1 MEHFIW
7 TIQQDDKLR
16 KAIALGH
23 SFRSANETFFP
34 SLSYRQVNL
43 RCLQLQLKSPRARG
57 GRLAAPPKH
66 KEREKRIVWNRHM
79 DELMRTW
86 REHNRTYEDIARELG
101 VTSQQ
106 CRTRAKALLLTVQE
120 RQSGKAQRRWTPD
133 EEKRLKELRAEDQ
146 PIKDI
151 AIALNRTEDAIH
163 QRLKQMRDRAYKPAQ
178 EQYRPW
184 SPEEEALLEKW
195 GRGHVTMD
203 WLVRQYPEVFV
214 RRTPEQLN
222 AKVNRMGLR
231 PHKFADFDKELIRII
246 IKECPNDMPVDLAL
260 ALNMPVKWVI
270 QEMDAISLERIAEE
284 RKARPRKHPETLE
297 ELQEEMKRLGIGQGT

>member
-1 MEHFIW
+1 
-7 TIQQDDKLR
+7 
-16 KAIALGH
+16 
-23 SFRSANETFFP
+23 
-34 SLSYRQVNL
+34 
-43 RCLQLQLKSPRARG
+43 
-57 GRLAAPPKH
+57 
-66 KEREKRIVWNRHM
+66 
-79 DELMRTW
+79 
-86 REHNRTYEDIARELG
+86 
-101 VTSQQ
+101 
-106 CRTRAKALLLTVQE
+106 
-120 RQSGKAQRRWTPD
+120 
-133 EEKRLKELRAEDQ
+133 
-146 PIKDI
+146 
-151 AIALNRTEDAIH
+151 
-163 QRLKQMRDRAYKPAQ
+163 
-178 EQYRPW
+178 
-184 SPEEEALLEKW
+184 
-195 GRGHVTMD
+195 MD